1 MKKQIR
7 RAVVLCTL
15 ILMTITLTVSCG
27 GAADTAG
34 NGDAAQQ
41 QVYRWRLQSWAPA
54 GDATYEAA
62 QALAEKIRIAS
73 NGQLLITTHTA
84 GSIIPGGSEFDAVMD
99 GSVEAVHGPP
109 TWTIGYV
116 PAAVFFTQYP
126 GGLTANQM
134 ETWMNYEGNS
144 IAQEIYDP
152 FGVHFVGILTLSPA
166 EVWAHSNR
174 RLTSVDDIRG
184 LKFRLGSTALNE
196 VFSRMG
202 ATPVFLPGGEIYE
215 AAQRGVIDALEYIT
229 PSINWGMGFHE
240 VTDYMY
246 LGPSRAPLDVQALYV
261 NDEAWDEL
269 PPHLKEIVTL
279 ATHQAS
285 REYYAVTLARDAE
298 AMPLYEDAGQVIEFV
313 PDDIVELLNEKSIEY
328 FSEESA
334 KDPEYARIFQLH
346 RDWQTMAESFNVY

>member
-1 MKKQIR
+1 MKKQILR
-7 RAVVLCTL
+7 MFVGVAVLLSMLAT
-15 ILMTITLTVSCG
+15 SCG
-27 GAADTAG
+27 QGTDTA
-34 NGDAAQQ
+34 DSQEAAAR

-62 QALAEKIRIAS
+62 QALAEKISRAS
-73 NGQLLITTHTA
+73 DGQLVITTHTA

-109 TWTIGYV
+109 SWTIGYV

-134 ETWMNYEGNS
+134 ETWMNYEGTEL
-144 IAQEIYDP
+144 AQEIYGR
-152 FGVHFVGILTLSPA
+152 FGTHFVGILTLSPA

-229 PSINWGMGFHE
+229 PSIDWGMGFHE

-246 LGPSRAPLDVQALYV
+246 LGPSRAPLDVQALWV
-261 NDEAWDEL
+261 NEDAWNEL
-269 PPHLKEIVTL
+269 PEHLQEIVSL

-285 REYYAVTLARDAE
+285 REYYARTLSRDAE
-298 AMPLYEDAGQVIEFV
+298 AMPLFEEAGQVIEFV
-313 PDDIVELLNEKSIEY
+313 PEDIVELLNEKAIEY
-328 FSEESA
+328 FTEESA
-334 KDPEYARIFQLH
+334 KDEEYARIYQLH
-346 RDWQTMAESFNVY
+346 RDWQAIAEDFNVY

>member
-1 MKKQIR
+1 MRIKVFRMGI
-7 RAVVLCTL
+7 AIVLL
-15 ILMTITLTVSCG
+15 FAILLAGCG
-27 GAADTAG
+27 QATGTADDAEAAPR
-34 NGDAAQQ
+34 

-62 QALAEKIRIAS
+62 QALAEKINRAS
-73 NGQLLITTHTA
+73 DGQLVITTHTA

-109 TWTIGYV
+109 SWTIGYV

-134 ETWMNYEGNS
+134 ETWMNYEGLEL
-144 IAQEIYDP
+144 AQDIYGR
-152 FGVHFVGILTLSPA
+152 FGTHFVGILTLSPA

-229 PSINWGMGFHE
+229 PSIDWGMGFHE
-240 VTDYMY
+240 VTRYSY
-246 LGPSRAPLDVQALYV
+246 LCPSRAPLDVQALWV
-261 NDEAWDEL
+261 NKDAWDEL
-269 PPHLKEIVTL
+269 PPHLQEIVSL

-285 REYYAVTLARDAE
+285 REYYARTLARDAE
-298 AMPLYEDAGQVIEFV
+298 AMPLYEQAGQIVEAV
-313 PDDIVELLNEKSIEY
+313 PTDIVELMNEKALEY
-328 FSEESA
+328 FTEESA
-334 KDPEYARIFQLH
+334 KDPEYAEIYDRH
-346 RDWQTMAESFNVY
+346 RAWQAIAEQFSVY